1 MIFMKVLKRTGF
13 RNYRLCT
20 FPIGSAYFELSMQES
35 KDNFDQFMHMIPE
48 RIDYLTVRCASDL
61 RMPVQMLDMSP
72 ESLILIWR
80 WFLQNACVVD
90 KGKREMNELQK
101 HFGHLGES
109 FIGRKRL
116 SAVTQFVL
124 QDIGMYLGEVFVRNC
139 SSIHWELCAAPKN
152 SVFINRPVL
161 AGFVDNSYTPPFC
174 NIFEPVHMAGVQAAK
189 LLADTD
195 PQDEDLYHVYMQWE
209 KYTHD

>member
-35 KDNFDQFMHMIPE
+35 KDNFDQFMRMIPE

-109 FIGRKRL
+109 FIGKKGYPR
-116 SAVTQFVL
+116 
-124 QDIGMYLGEVFVRNC
+124 
-139 SSIHWELCAAPKN
+139 
-152 SVFINRPVL
+152 
-161 AGFVDNSYTPPFC
+161 
-174 NIFEPVHMAGVQAAK
+174 
-189 LLADTD
+189 
-195 PQDEDLYHVYMQWE
+195 
-209 KYTHD
+209 